1 VLGIANVRSFLR
13 SMPDGDNADS
23 SKLVHSH
30 VHSHG
35 DYVHTHTHG
44 HGPERHPHAVTQ
56 TPVAWLD
63 RVLGTLSLYQ
73 NVRPLAIGIVHGL
86 AGSAA
91 VALLVLATIR
101 DPYWAVA
108 YLLIFGVGTIAGMV
122 LITMS
127 IASTI
132 QIFGKRRL
140 FFRRLALASGVLSLC
155 LGLVV
160 AYQICIASGL
170 LSNAPKWVPR

>member
-1 VLGIANVRSFLR
+1 IVLGIANVRSFLR
-13 SMPDGDNADS
+13 SMPESESADPS
-23 SKLVHSH
+23 TVVHSH

-35 DYVHTHTHG
+35 DYIHTHSHG
-44 HGPERHPHAVTQ
+44 HGPERHSHPVTH
-56 TPVAWLD
+56 TPVVWLD
-63 RVLGTLSLYQ
+63 SVFGKLSIYQ

-122 LITMS
+122 LITVS
-127 IASTI
+127 IASTV
-132 QIFGKRRL
+132 QVFGKSKL

-155 LGLVV
+155 F
-160 AYQICIASGL
+160 
-170 LSNAPKWVPR
+170 